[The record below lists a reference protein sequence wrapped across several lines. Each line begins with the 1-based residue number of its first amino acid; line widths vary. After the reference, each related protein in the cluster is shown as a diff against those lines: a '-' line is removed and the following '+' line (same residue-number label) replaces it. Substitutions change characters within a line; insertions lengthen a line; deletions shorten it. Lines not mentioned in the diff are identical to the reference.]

1 MSIPKVSIIVPI
13 YNVESYLDRCMAS
26 LLNQTLDD
34 IEIIMVDDG
43 SPDRCPKICDNYAT
57 KDGRI
62 KVIHKKNGGLGFAR
76 NSGLDIAT
84 GEYVAFLDSDD
95 YVDVT
100 MYEKLYAYTD
110 DGQTD
115 AVFCGLRRSFDDKY
129 FINKSDVKQ
138 VTIMAGSD
146 VQKLALD
153 FIASALGDSE
163 ERHFE
168 MSVWHSIYKR
178 ETIERIGLRFLSERD
193 ITSEDMPFQVAFF
206 LQASKIC
213 FIPDVL
219 YTYCMNNTTSLT
231 KTFKLDKFIGTIKL
245 FHHLQTLVADIDPGQ
260 VRTKRFFL
268 GYMRSLSSQ
277 IVSLS
282 IPIVERKALLEKQ
295 MEDEVWLEFTEYKTG
310 GLPIYAQIFFMLQRR
325 KCSWLLLLYAIVF
338 NAVRERR
345 FKSMCW
351 KNNHNEIPQ

>member
-1 MSIPKVSIIVPI
+1 MGIPKVSIIVPI
-13 YNVESYLDRCMAS
+13 YNVEPYLKRCMTS

-43 SPDRCPKICDNYAT
+43 SPDRCPEICDNYAI

-62 KVIHKKNGGLGFAR
+62 KVIHKKNAGLGFAR
-76 NSGLDIAT
+76 NSGLDIAK

-100 MYEKLYAYTD
+100 MYEKLYAYAD

-115 AVFCGLRRSFDDKY
+115 AIFCGLRRSFDEKY
-129 FINKSDVKQ
+129 FINKSDVNR
-138 VTIMAGSD
+138 VTIMAGES

-153 FIASALGDSE
+153 FIASGPGDSE
-163 ERHFE
+163 ERRYE

-178 ETIERIGLRFLSERD
+178 ETIERIGLRFLSERE

-213 FIPDVL
+213 FIPDIL
-219 YTYCMNNTTSLT
+219 YTYCMNNAASLT
-231 KTFKLDKFIGTIKL
+231 KTFKFDKFIGVIKL
-245 FHHLQTLVADIDPGQ
+245 FHHLQGLVKDIDPLQ

-268 GYMRSLSSQ
+268 GYMRSMSSQ
-277 IVSLS
+277 IVSLP
-282 IPIVERKALLEKQ
+282 IPIVERKALLKKQ
-295 MEDEVWLEFTEYKTG
+295 IEDKVWLEFTGYNAK

-325 KCSWLLLLYAIVF
+325 KLSWTLLLYVVAF
-338 NAVRERR
+338 NMVRER
-345 FKSMCW
+345 KSNRMW
-351 KNNHNEIPQ
+351 LKK